1 MPKWADHVRP
11 RLASLRLSPAREHE
25 IVQELSQHLEDRWR
39 ELVAGGASED
49 EATRLA
55 LAEFR
60 EGNLLAQYLAPLQ
73 QAQTPI
79 PIAPGAVTGHVL
91 RGAWLD
97 LRYAARMLR
106 KQPAFT
112 IAAVLTLAL
121 GIGANTATFAVLN
134 SVLLEPLPYPDAGDL
149 VAVWNRAPGAPGLA
163 DVTGGLRLAPSMYV
177 TYAEGNRTFGHIG
190 IWSPRPAAVGGL
202 REPEQ
207 VRSIGV
213 SDGTLQALGVPPQLG
228 RGFSAADQTP
238 GGTPTVMLGHGYWQ
252 RRFGGDSNIL
262 GRIITVDAIPHE
274 IIGVMPR
281 GFRVVDA
288 DADILVP
295 LRLERSRLVR
305 NAFAF
310 LGVARLRP
318 GATIAGANADLARM
332 FPEWLNGW
340 PGGSTEFYESMRIT
354 PDIRPLKQEVV
365 GGVSRILWVVV
376 GTIGIVLLIA
386 CANVTNLLLVRAEG
400 RQQEVAVRAALGAG
414 SWRLIRE
421 LLLESV
427 LLALL
432 GGLVG
437 IGLALAALRLLVSV
451 GPVGLPRLG
460 DIALDARA
468 LTFALLVSLAAGVLL
483 GLAPALKYPR
493 RRIAAALHGIGRTV
507 GISRERHRIQNALVV
522 AQVALALVLLVGSGL
537 MIRTFQAL
545 RAVEPGFTSPE
556 QLQIMR
562 IAIPTATVAEP
573 ERVARLQRDIL
584 DSLAAIPGALSVG
597 YVSSMPMDG
606 LATDWDAITV
616 EGQPPRA
623 PGDPPGPLR
632 RLKYLSPGLLA
643 ASGTRLVAGRDL
655 TWTEIDD
662 GRPRVLVSENL
673 AREVW
678 GSPAGALGKRIRL
691 NPRAP
696 WSDVIGV
703 AQDVRDNGV
712 DTAAPAIVYF
722 PPLRNPGT
730 PGASVVRAATFVVRS
745 PQAGTAAFL
754 RQVQQAVW
762 ANNPTLPV
770 GATQTMQDVYER
782 SLARHTFTLLMLGF
796 AGSMALALGIIG
808 IYGLISY
815 TVTQRRREIGIRL
828 ALGAQRAEV
837 RHRFVRHGVFLTSVG
852 VVIGVVTAVAV
863 TRLMTSLLFEV
874 SPLDPLTYVAVAVLL
889 VAAAAVASYVPA
901 RRASAVQPVEALAAD

>member
-1 MPKWADHVRP
+1 MPNWAEHLRP
-11 RLASLRLSPAREHE
+11 RLSSLRLSPAREHE

-79 PIAPGAVTGHVL
+79 PITPGVATGHVL
-91 RGAWLD
+91 RDVWLD
-97 LRYAARMLR
+97 LLYAARVLR

-112 IAAVLTLAL
+112 VAAVLTLAL

-134 SVLLEPLPYPDAGDL
+134 SVLLEPLAYPDAGDL

-163 DVTGGLRLAPSMYV
+163 DVSGGLRLSPSMYV
-177 TYAEGNRTFGHIG
+177 TYAEGNRTFEHIG
-190 IWSPRPAAVGGL
+190 IWVPRPAAVGGV

-207 VRSIGV
+207 VRSIAV

-228 RGFSAADQTP
+228 RWFSAADQNP
-238 GGTPTVMLGHGYWQ
+238 GGTPTVMLAHGYWQ
-252 RRFGGDSNIL
+252 RRFGGDPNVL
-262 GRIITVDAIPHE
+262 GRIITVEAVPHE

-281 GFRVVDA
+281 GFRVVDT

-295 LRLERSRLVR
+295 LRLERSRLMR
-305 NAFAF
+305 TGFTF
-310 LGVARLRP
+310 LGVARLKP
-318 GATIAGANADLARM
+318 GATIAEANADLARM
-332 FPEWLNGW
+332 LPTWLNGW
-340 PGGSTEFYESMRIT
+340 PGGSTEFYEGMRVT

-365 GGVSRILWVVV
+365 GGVSRILWVVM

-414 SWRLIRE
+414 SWRLTRE

-427 LLALL
+427 LLALI
-432 GGLVG
+432 GGLLG
-437 IGLALAALRLLVSV
+437 IGVAQAALRLLVSI
-451 GPVGLPRLG
+451 GPVGLPRLD

-468 LTFALLVSLAAGVLL
+468 LAFALLVSLIAGVLL

-507 GISRERHRIQNALVV
+507 GISRERHRTQNVLVV

-545 RAVEPGFTSPE
+545 RAVEPGFTDPE

-562 IAIPTATVAEP
+562 IVIPTPTVAEP
-573 ERVARLQRDIL
+573 ERVARLQHDIL
-584 DSLAAIPGALSVG
+584 DSLAAIPGVVSVG

-606 LATDWDAITV
+606 LATDWDPITV

-655 TWTEIDD
+655 TWTEVHD
-662 GRPRVLVSENL
+662 GRPVVLVSENL

-691 NPRAP
+691 GPRSP
-696 WSDVIGV
+696 WREVIGV

-712 DTAAPAIVYF
+712 DAAAPAIVYF
-722 PPLRNPGT
+722 PPLSNPARRG
-730 PGASVVRAATFVVRS
+730 GVARATTFVVRS
-745 PQAGTAAFL
+745 PQAGTEAFL

-782 SLARHTFTLLMLGF
+782 SLARPTFTLLMLGL
-796 AGSMALALGIIG
+796 AGSVALALGFIG

-828 ALGAQRAEV
+828 ALGAQQAEV
-837 RHRFVRHGVFLTSVG
+837 RRRFVRHGVILTSVG
-852 VVIGVVTAVAV
+852 VAIGVVAAVGV

-889 VAAAAVASYVPA
+889 VIAAAVASYVPA

>member
-1 MPKWADHVRP
+1 MPDWAEHLRP
-11 RLASLRLSPAREHE
+11 RLSSLRLSPAREHE

-79 PIAPGAVTGHVL
+79 PITPGVATGHVL
-91 RGAWLD
+91 RDVWLD

-112 IAAVLTLAL
+112 LAAVLTLAL

-163 DVTGGLRLAPSMYV
+163 DVSGGLRLSPSMYV
-177 TYAEGNRTFGHIG
+177 TYAEGNRTFEHIG
-190 IWSPRPAAVGGL
+190 IWVPRPAAVSGV

-228 RGFSAADQTP
+228 RWFSAADQNP

-252 RRFGGDSNIL
+252 RRFGGDPNVL
-262 GRIITVDAIPHE
+262 GRIITVEAVPHE

-281 GFRVVDA
+281 GFRVVDT

-295 LRLERSRLVR
+295 LRLERSRLIR
-305 NAFAF
+305 TGFTF
-310 LGVARLRP
+310 LGVARLKP
-318 GATIAGANADLARM
+318 GATIAEANADLARM
-332 FPEWLNGW
+332 LPTWLNGW
-340 PGGSTEFYESMRIT
+340 PGGSTQFYESMRVT

-365 GGVSRILWVVV
+365 GGVSRILWVVM

-414 SWRLIRE
+414 SWRLTRE

-427 LLALL
+427 LLALI
-432 GGLVG
+432 GGLLG
-437 IGLALAALRLLVSV
+437 IGVAHAALRLLVSI
-451 GPVGLPRLG
+451 GPVGLPRLD

-468 LTFALLVSLAAGVLL
+468 LAFALLVSLSAGVLL

-493 RRIAAALHGIGRTV
+493 RRIAAALHGVGRTV
-507 GISRERHRIQNALVV
+507 GISRERHRTQNVLVV

-545 RAVEPGFTSPE
+545 RAVEPGFTNPE

-562 IAIPTATVAEP
+562 IVIPAPTVAEP
-573 ERVARLQRDIL
+573 ERVVRLQHDIL
-584 DSLAAIPGALSVG
+584 DSLAAIPGVVSVG
-597 YVSSMPMDG
+597 YVNSMPMEG
-606 LATDWDAITV
+606 LATDSESDHGGGTTPTRPWRPA
-616 EGQPPRA
+616 GPGAPPQI
-623 PGDPPGPLR
+623 P
-632 RLKYLSPGLLA
+632 
-643 ASGTRLVAGRDL
+643 VAGSPRGQRH
-655 TWTEIDD
+655 TAR
-662 GRPRVLVSENL
+662 GR
-673 AREVW
+673 ARSHLDR
-678 GSPAGALGKRIRL
+678 GLRCQAGG
-691 NPRAP
+691 P
-696 WSDVIGV
+696 GV
-703 AQDVRDNGV
+703 RE
-712 DTAAPAIVYF
+712 
-722 PPLRNPGT
+722 
-730 PGASVVRAATFVVRS
+730 PGA
-745 PQAGTAAFL
+745 
-754 RQVQQAVW
+754 
-762 ANNPTLPV
+762 
-770 GATQTMQDVYER
+770 
-782 SLARHTFTLLMLGF
+782 
-796 AGSMALALGIIG
+796 
-808 IYGLISY
+808 
-815 TVTQRRREIGIRL
+815 
-828 ALGAQRAEV
+828 
-837 RHRFVRHGVFLTSVG
+837 
-852 VVIGVVTAVAV
+852 
-863 TRLMTSLLFEV
+863 
-874 SPLDPLTYVAVAVLL
+874 
-889 VAAAAVASYVPA
+889 
-901 RRASAVQPVEALAAD
+901 

>member
-1 MPKWADHVRP
+1 
-11 RLASLRLSPAREHE
+11 LSSLNLSPAREHE
-25 IVQELSQHLEDRWR
+25 IVEELSQHLEDRWR

-55 LAEFR
+55 LADFKD
-60 EGNLLAQYLAPLQ
+60 GNRLAQYLAPLQ

-79 PIAPGAVTGHVL
+79 PITPGMATGHVL
-91 RGAWLD
+91 RDVWLD

-112 IAAVLTLAL
+112 VAAVLTLAL

-134 SVLLEPLPYPDAGDL
+134 SVLLEPLPYPDAGNL

-177 TYAEGNRTFGHIG
+177 TYAGGNRTFEHIG

-202 REPEQ
+202 TEPEQ

-213 SDGTLQALGVPPQLG
+213 SHGTLQALGVPPQLG
-228 RGFSAADQTP
+228 RGFSAADQDP
-238 GGTPTVMLGHGYWQ
+238 GGTATVMLGHGYWQ
-252 RRFGGDSNIL
+252 RRFGGDPNVL
-262 GRIITVDAIPHE
+262 GRIITVDAVPHE

-310 LGVARLRP
+310 LGVARLKP
-318 GATIAGANADLARM
+318 GATIAEANADLARM
-332 FPEWLNGW
+332 FPTWLNGW
-340 PGGSTEFYESMRIT
+340 PGGSTQFYESMRIT

-365 GGVSRILWVVV
+365 GGVTRILWVIV

-414 SWRLIRE
+414 SWRLTRE

-427 LLALL
+427 LLALV

-437 IGLALAALRLLVSV
+437 IGLALAALHLLVSF

-468 LTFALLVSLAAGVLL
+468 FAFALLVSLIAGVLL

-493 RRIAAALHGIGRTV
+493 RRIAAALHGRTV
-507 GISRERHRIQNALVV
+507 GISRQRHRTQNALVV

-545 RAVEPGFTSPE
+545 RAVEPGFTNPE
-556 QLQIMR
+556 QLQVMR
-562 IAIPTATVAEP
+562 IVIPTPTVAEP
-573 ERVARLQRDIL
+573 ERVTRLQHDIL
-584 DSLAAIPGALSVG
+584 ASLAAIPGVVSVG
-597 YVSSMPMDG
+597 YVSSMPMEG
-606 LATDWDAITV
+606 LLTNWDAITV
-616 EGQPPRA
+616 EGRPRPPD
-623 PGDPPGPLR
+623 DPRPLR

-655 TWTEIDD
+655 TWTEVYDV
-662 GRPRVLVSENL
+662 RPVVLVSENL

-678 GSPAGALGKRIRL
+678 GSPADALGKRIRVGG
-691 NPRAP
+691 PQSP
-696 WSDVIGV
+696 WREVIGV
-703 AQDVRDNGV
+703 AQDVRDDSV
-712 DTAAPAIVYF
+712 DAAAPAIVYF
-722 PPLRNPGT
+722 SALFSRDGVT
-730 PGASVVRAATFVVRS
+730 RATTFVVRS
-745 PQAGTAAFL
+745 PLAGTAAFL
-754 RQVQQAVW
+754 QQVRQAVW

-770 GATQTMQDVYER
+770 GATQTMRDVYER
-782 SLARHTFTLLMLGF
+782 SLARPTFTLLMLGL
-796 AGSMALALGIIG
+796 AGGVALALGFIG

-828 ALGAQRAEV
+828 ALGAQQAEV
-837 RHRFVRHGVFLTSVG
+837 RRRFVRHGVILTSVG
-852 VVIGVVTAVAV
+852 VGIGVGAAVAV

-889 VAAAAVASYVPA
+889 VMAAAVASYMPA

>member
-1 MPKWADHVRP
+1 MPDWAAHLRP

-25 IVQELSQHLEDRWR
+25 IVQELSQHLEDRFR
-39 ELVAGGASED
+39 ELMAGGASED

-55 LAEFR
+55 LADFR

-79 PIAPGAVTGHVL
+79 PVTPGVATGHVL

-112 IAAVLTLAL
+112 VAAVLTLAL

-177 TYAEGNRTFGHIG
+177 TYAEGNRTFEHIG
-190 IWSPRPAAVGGL
+190 IWSPRPAAVTGVG
-202 REPEQ
+202 EPEQ

-213 SDGTLQALGVPPQLG
+213 SDGTLPALGVPPQLG
-228 RGFSAADQTP
+228 RWFSAADQTP
-238 GGTPTVMLGHGYWQ
+238 GGPLTVMLGHGYWQ
-252 RRFGGDSNIL
+252 RRFGGDRNVL
-262 GRIITVDAIPHE
+262 GRIITVEAVPHQ

-288 DADILVP
+288 DADIFVP

-310 LGVARLRP
+310 LGVARLKP
-318 GATIAGANADLARM
+318 GATIAAANADLARM
-332 FPEWLNGW
+332 FPAWLNGW

-365 GGVSRILWVVV
+365 GGVTRILWVVA

-414 SWRLIRE
+414 SWRLTRE

-427 LLALL
+427 LLALV
-432 GGLVG
+432 GGLLGVG
-437 IGLALAALRLLVSV
+437 VAYAALRLLVSI

-468 LTFALLVSLAAGVLL
+468 LTFALLVSLSAGVLL

-507 GISRERHRIQNALVV
+507 GISRERHRTQNALVV

-545 RAVEPGFTSPE
+545 RAVEPGFTNPK

-562 IAIPTATVAEP
+562 IVIPAPTVAEP
-573 ERVARLQRDIL
+573 ERVVRLQNDIV
-584 DSLAAIPGALSVG
+584 DSLAAIPGVVSVG
-597 YVSSMPMDG
+597 YVNSMPMEG
-606 LATDWDAITV
+606 LATNWDAITV
-616 EGQPPRA
+616 EGRPRPP
-623 PGDPPGPLR
+623 DDPGPVR

-655 TWTEIDD
+655 TWTEVDD
-662 GRPRVLVSENL
+662 GRPMVLVSENL

-712 DTAAPAIVYF
+712 DTEAPAIVYF

-730 PGASVVRAATFVVRS
+730 PGASVVRA
-745 PQAGTAAFL
+745 
-754 RQVQQAVW
+754 
-762 ANNPTLPV
+762 
-770 GATQTMQDVYER
+770 
-782 SLARHTFTLLMLGF
+782 
-796 AGSMALALGIIG
+796 
-808 IYGLISY
+808 
-815 TVTQRRREIGIRL
+815 
-828 ALGAQRAEV
+828 
-837 RHRFVRHGVFLTSVG
+837 
-852 VVIGVVTAVAV
+852 
-863 TRLMTSLLFEV
+863 
-874 SPLDPLTYVAVAVLL
+874 
-889 VAAAAVASYVPA
+889 
-901 RRASAVQPVEALAAD
+901 

>member
-1 MPKWADHVRP
+1 
-11 RLASLRLSPAREHE
+11 LSSLRLSPTRERE
-25 IVQELSQHLEDRWR
+25 IVVELSQHLEDRWR

-49 EATRLA
+49 DATGLA

-60 EGNLLAQYLAPLQ
+60 EGNFLARYMAPLQ
-73 QAQTPI
+73 QAQVPASIT
-79 PIAPGAVTGHVL
+79 PGAATGHAL
-91 RGAWLD
+91 RDVWQD
-97 LRYAARMLR
+97 LRYTTRVLR

-112 IAAVLTLAL
+112 LAVALTLAL
-121 GIGANTATFAVLN
+121 GIGANTGTFAVLN
-134 SVLLEPLPYPDAGDL
+134 SVLLEPLPYPDPDDL

-163 DVTGGLRLAPSMYV
+163 DVSGGLRLSPSMYV
-177 TYAEGNRTFGHIG
+177 TYAEGNRTFEHIG
-190 IWSPRPAAVGGL
+190 IWVSRPAAVSGV

-228 RGFSAADQTP
+228 RWFSATDQNP

-252 RRFGGDSNIL
+252 RRFGGDPDVL
-262 GRIITVDAIPHE
+262 GRIITVEAVPHE

-281 GFRVVDA
+281 GFRVIDT

-305 NAFAF
+305 TGFTF
-310 LGVARLRP
+310 LGVARLKP
-318 GATIAGANADLARM
+318 GATIAEANADLARM
-332 FPEWLNGW
+332 LPMWLNGW
-340 PGGSTEFYESMRIT
+340 PGGSTQFYESMRVT

-365 GGVSRILWVVV
+365 GGVRRILWVVV

-414 SWRLIRE
+414 SWRLTRE

-432 GGLVG
+432 GGLLG
-437 IGLALAALRLLVSV
+437 IGVAQAALRLLVSI
-451 GPVGLPRLG
+451 GPVGLPRLD

-468 LTFALLVSLAAGVLL
+468 LAFALLVSLIAGVLL

-493 RRIAAALHGIGRTV
+493 RRIGAALHGIGRTV
-507 GISRERHRIQNALVV
+507 GISRERHRTQNVLVV

-545 RAVEPGFTSPE
+545 RAVEPGFTNPE

-562 IAIPTATVAEP
+562 IVIPAPTVAEP
-573 ERVARLQRDIL
+573 ERVARLQHDIL
-584 DSLAAIPGALSVG
+584 DSLAAIPGVVSVG
-597 YVSSMPMDG
+597 YVSSMPMDR
-606 LATDWDAITV
+606 LATDWDPITV
-616 EGQPPRA
+616 EGRPRPP
-623 PGDPPGPLR
+623 DDPGPLR

-655 TWTEIDD
+655 TWTEVHD
-662 GRPRVLVSENL
+662 GRPVVLVSENL

-678 GSPAGALGKRIRL
+678 GSPADALGERIRL
-691 NPRAP
+691 GPQSP
-696 WSDVIGV
+696 WREVIGV

-712 DTAAPAIVYF
+712 DAAAPAIVYF
-722 PPLRNPGT
+722 PPLSNPGT
-730 PGASVVRAATFVVRS
+730 PGAGVTRAATFVVRS
-745 PQAGTAAFL
+745 PQAGTEAFL

-762 ANNPTLPV
+762 AKNPTLPV

-782 SLARHTFTLLMLGF
+782 SLARHTFTLLMLGL
-796 AGSMALALGIIG
+796 AGSVALALGCIG

-828 ALGAQRAEV
+828 ALGAQQAEV
-837 RHRFVRHGVFLTSVG
+837 HRRFVRHGVLLTSVG
-852 VVIGVVTAVAV
+852 VAIGVVAAVAM

-889 VAAAAVASYVPA
+889 VMAAAVASYMPA
-901 RRASAVQPVEALAAD
+901 RRASAVDPVEALRAE

>member
-1 MPKWADHVRP
+1 
-11 RLASLRLSPAREHE
+11 
-25 IVQELSQHLEDRWR
+25 
-39 ELVAGGASED
+39 GGASED

-55 LAEFR
+55 LADFR

-79 PIAPGAVTGHVL
+79 PVTPGVATGHVL

-112 IAAVLTLAL
+112 VAAVLTLAL

-177 TYAEGNRTFGHIG
+177 TYAEGNRTFEHIG
-190 IWSPRPAAVGGL
+190 IWSPRPAAVTGVG
-202 REPEQ
+202 EPEQ

-213 SDGTLQALGVPPQLG
+213 SDGTLPALGVPPQLG
-228 RGFSAADQTP
+228 RWFSAADQTP
-238 GGTPTVMLGHGYWQ
+238 GGPLTVMLGHGYWQ
-252 RRFGGDSNIL
+252 RRFGGDRNVL
-262 GRIITVDAIPHE
+262 GRIITVEAVPHQ
-274 IIGVMPR
+274 IIGVMPH

-288 DADILVP
+288 DADIFVP

-310 LGVARLRP
+310 LGVARLKP
-318 GATIAGANADLARM
+318 GATIAAANADLARM
-332 FPEWLNGW
+332 FPAWLNGW

-365 GGVSRILWVVV
+365 GGVTRILWVVA

-432 GGLVG
+432 GGVVG
-437 IGLALAALRLLVSV
+437 IGLALAALRLLVSF

-468 LTFALLVSLAAGVLL
+468 LTFALLVSLGAGVLL
-483 GLAPALKYPR
+483 GVAPALKYPR

-545 RAVEPGFTSPE
+545 RAVEPGFTSPR

-584 DSLAAIPGALSVG
+584 DSLGAIPGAVSVG

-655 TWTEIDD
+655 TWTEVDD
-662 GRPRVLVSENL
+662 GRPMVLVSENL

-712 DTAAPAIVYF
+712 DTEAPAIVYF

-782 SLARHTFTLLMLGF
+782 SLARPTFTLLMLGL
-796 AGSMALALGIIG
+796 AGSVALALGVIG

-837 RHRFVRHGVFLTSVG
+837 RRRFVRHGVVLTSVG
-852 VVIGVVTAVAV
+852 VALGVVAAVAV

-889 VAAAAVASYVPA
+889 VMAAALASYVPA

>member
-1 MPKWADHVRP
+1 MPNWAEHLRP
-11 RLASLRLSPAREHE
+11 RLSSLRLSPTREHE
-25 IVQELSQHLEDRWR
+25 IIEELSQHLEDRWR
-39 ELVAGGASED
+39 GLVAGGASED

-79 PIAPGAVTGHVL
+79 PITPGVATGHVL
-91 RGAWLD
+91 RDVWLD
-97 LRYAARMLR
+97 LRHAARMLR
-106 KQPAFT
+106 RQPAFT
-112 IAAVLTLAL
+112 AAAVLTLAL

-134 SVLLEPLPYPDAGDL
+134 SVLLEPLPYPDADDL

-163 DVTGGLRLAPSMYV
+163 DVSGGLRLSPSMYV
-177 TYAEGNRTFGHIG
+177 TYAEGNRTFEHVG
-190 IWSPRPAAVGGL
+190 IWSPGPAAVTGVS
-202 REPEQ
+202 EPEQ

-228 RGFSAADQTP
+228 RWFSATDQNP
-238 GGTPTVMLGHGYWQ
+238 GGTRTVMLGHGYWQ
-252 RRFGGDSNIL
+252 RRFGGDPSVV
-262 GRIITVDAIPHE
+262 GRIITVEAVPHE

-281 GFRVVDA
+281 GFRVVDT
-288 DADILVP
+288 DTDILVP
-295 LRLERSRLVR
+295 LRLERSRLLR
-305 NAFAF
+305 TGFTF

-318 GATIAGANADLARM
+318 GATIAEANADLARM
-332 FPEWLNGW
+332 LPTWLNGW
-340 PGGSTEFYESMRIT
+340 PGGSTQFYESMRVT
-354 PDIRPLKQEVV
+354 PDIRPLKQDVV
-365 GGVSRILWVVV
+365 GGVGRILGVVM

-414 SWRLIRE
+414 SWRLTRE

-427 LLALL
+427 LLALV
-432 GGLVG
+432 GGLLG
-437 IGLALAALRLLVSV
+437 IGVAHAALRLLVSI
-451 GPVGLPRLG
+451 GPVGLPRLD
-460 DIALDARA
+460 DIALDAPA
-468 LTFALLVSLAAGVLL
+468 LAYALLVSLSAGVLL

-493 RRIAAALHGIGRTV
+493 RRIAAALHGIGRTS
-507 GISRERHRIQNALVV
+507 GISRERHRTQNALVV

-545 RAVEPGFTSPE
+545 RAVEPGFTNPE

-562 IAIPTATVAEP
+562 IVIPAPTVAEP
-573 ERVARLQRDIL
+573 QRVVRLQNDIV
-584 DSLAAIPGALSVG
+584 DSLAAIPGVVSVG

-606 LATDWDAITV
+606 LAASWDPITV
-616 EGQPPRA
+616 EGQPPRE

-655 TWTEIDD
+655 TWTEVYDV
-662 GRPRVLVSENL
+662 RPVVLVSENL

-678 GSPAGALGKRIRL
+678 GSPADALGKRIRVGG
-691 NPRAP
+691 PQSP
-696 WSDVIGV
+696 WREVIGV
-703 AQDVRDNGV
+703 VQDVRDNGV
-712 DTAAPAIVYF
+712 DAAAPAIVYF
-722 PPLRNPGT
+722 SALFSRDGVT
-730 PGASVVRAATFVVRS
+730 RATTFVVRS
-745 PQAGTAAFL
+745 PLAGTEAFL

-782 SLARHTFTLLMLGF
+782 SLARPTFTLLMLGL
-796 AGSMALALGIIG
+796 AGSAALALGFIG

-828 ALGAQRAEV
+828 ALGAQQAEV
-837 RHRFVRHGVFLTSVG
+837 RRRFVRHAVILTSVG
-852 VVIGVVTAVAV
+852 VAFGVMAAMAV

-874 SPLDPLTYVAVAVLL
+874 SPLDPVTYVAVAVLL
-889 VAAAAVASYVPA
+889 VIAAVVASYVPA
-901 RRASAVQPVEALAAD
+901 RRASAVQPVEALAAN

>member
-1 MPKWADHVRP
+1 MPDWAAHVRP
-11 RLASLRLSPAREHE
+11 RLSSLRLSPAREHE

-39 ELVAGGASED
+39 ELVSGGASED

-55 LAEFR
+55 LAGFR
-60 EGNLLAQYLAPLQ
+60 DGNLLAQYLAPLQ

-79 PIAPGAVTGHVL
+79 PVTPGVATGHVL
-91 RGAWLD
+91 RDVWLD
-97 LRYAARMLR
+97 VRYAARVLR
-106 KQPAFT
+106 RVPAFT
-112 IAAVLTLAL
+112 LAAVLTLAL

-134 SVLLEPLPYPDAGDL
+134 SVLLEPLPYPDAGNL

-177 TYAEGNRTFGHIG
+177 TYADGNRTFEHIG

-202 REPEQ
+202 TEPEQ

-213 SDGTLQALGVPPQLG
+213 SHGTLQALGVAPQLG
-228 RGFSAADQTP
+228 RGFSAADQDP
-238 GGTPTVMLGHGYWQ
+238 GGTATVMLGHGYWQ
-252 RRFGGDSNIL
+252 RRFGGAPNVL
-262 GRIITVDAIPHE
+262 GRIITVDAVPHE

-310 LGVARLRP
+310 LGVARLKP
-318 GATIAGANADLARM
+318 GATIAEANADLARM
-332 FPEWLNGW
+332 FPTWLNGW
-340 PGGSTEFYESMRIT
+340 PGGSTQFYESMRIT

-365 GGVSRILWVVV
+365 GGVTRILWVIV

-414 SWRLIRE
+414 SWRLTRG
-421 LLLESV
+421 LLFESV
-427 LLALL
+427 LLALV
-432 GGLVG
+432 GGLLG
-437 IGLALAALRLLVSV
+437 IGVAYAALRLLVWL
-451 GPVGLPRLG
+451 GPVGLPRLE
-460 DIALDARA
+460 DIAIDTRA
-468 LTFALLVSLAAGVLL
+468 LTFALLVSLSAGVLL

-507 GISRERHRIQNALVV
+507 GISRERHRTQNVLVV

-545 RAVEPGFTSPE
+545 RAVEPGFTNPE
-556 QLQIMR
+556 QLQVMR
-562 IAIPTATVAEP
+562 IVIPAATVAEP
-573 ERVARLQRDIL
+573 ERVVRLQHDIL
-584 DSLAAIPGALSVG
+584 DSLAAIPGVVSVG
-597 YVSSMPMDG
+597 FVSSMPMEG
-606 LATDWDAITV
+606 LAANWDAITV
-616 EGQPPRA
+616 EGRPRPP
-623 PGDPPGPLR
+623 DDPGPLR

-655 TWTEIDD
+655 TWTEVHDV
-662 GRPRVLVSENL
+662 RPVVLVSENL

-678 GSPAGALGKRIRL
+678 GSPADALGKRIRQGG
-691 NPRAP
+691 PQSP
-696 WSDVIGV
+696 WREVIGV
-703 AQDVRDNGV
+703 AQDVRDDGV
-712 DTAAPAIVYF
+712 DAVAPAIVYF
-722 PPLRNPGT
+722 CALFSRTGVTRGT
-730 PGASVVRAATFVVRS
+730 TFVVRS

-770 GATQTMQDVYER
+770 GATQTMQDVYKR
-782 SLARHTFTLLMLGF
+782 SLARHTFTLIMLGL
-796 AGSMALALGIIG
+796 AGSVALVLGFIG

-828 ALGAQRAEV
+828 ALGAQQAEV
-837 RHRFVRHGVFLTSVG
+837 RRRFVRYGVILTSAG
-852 VVIGVVTAVAV
+852 VAIGVVAAVAL
-863 TRLMTSLLFEV
+863 TRLMTSFLFEV
-874 SPLDPLTYVAVAVLL
+874 SPLDPLTYVGVAALL
-889 VAAAAVASYVPA
+889 VLAAAVASYVPA
-901 RRASAVQPVEALAAD
+901 RRASAVQPVEALVAD

>member
-1 MPKWADHVRP
+1 MPNWAEHLRP
-11 RLASLRLSPAREHE
+11 RLSSLRLSPAREHE

-39 ELVAGGASED
+39 ELVAGDASED

-79 PIAPGAVTGHVL
+79 PITPGVATGHVL
-91 RGAWLD
+91 RDVWLD
-97 LRYAARMLR
+97 LLYAARMLR

-112 IAAVLTLAL
+112 VAAVLTLAL

-134 SVLLEPLPYPDAGDL
+134 SVLLEPLPYPDADDL

-163 DVTGGLRLAPSMYV
+163 DVSGGLRLAPSMYV
-177 TYAEGNRTFGHIG
+177 TYADGNRSFEHIG
-190 IWSPRPAAVGGL
+190 IWVPRPAAVGGL

-228 RGFSAADQTP
+228 RGFSAADQNP

-252 RRFGGDSNIL
+252 RRFGGDPNVL
-262 GRIITVDAIPHE
+262 GQIITVEAVPHE

-281 GFRVVDA
+281 GFRVVDT

-310 LGVARLRP
+310 LGVARLKP
-318 GATIAGANADLARM
+318 GATIAEANADLARM
-332 FPEWLNGW
+332 FPSWLNGW
-340 PGGSTEFYESMRIT
+340 PGGSTQFYESMRIA

-365 GGVSRILWVVV
+365 GGVRRILWVVM

-414 SWRLIRE
+414 SWRLTRE

-427 LLALL
+427 LLALI
-432 GGLVG
+432 GGLLG
-437 IGLALAALRLLVSV
+437 IGVAYAALRLLVSF

-468 LTFALLVSLAAGVLL
+468 LTFALLVSLSAGVLL

-507 GISRERHRIQNALVV
+507 GISRERHRTQNALVV

-545 RAVEPGFTSPE
+545 RAVEPGFTNPE

-562 IAIPTATVAEP
+562 IVIPTPTVAEP
-573 ERVARLQRDIL
+573 ERVTRLQHDIL
-584 DSLAAIPGALSVG
+584 DSLAAIPGVVSVG
-597 YVSSMPMDG
+597 SVSSMPMDG

-616 EGQPPRA
+616 EGRPRPP
-623 PGDPPGPLR
+623 DDPGPLR

-655 TWTEIDD
+655 TWTEVHD
-662 GRPRVLVSENL
+662 GRPVVLVSENL

-678 GSPAGALGKRIRL
+678 GSPLGALGQRIRL
-691 NPRAP
+691 GPRSP
-696 WSDVIGV
+696 WSEVIGV

-730 PGASVVRAATFVVRS
+730 PGASVARAATFVVRS
-745 PQAGTAAFL
+745 PLAGTAAFL

-782 SLARHTFTLLMLGF
+782 SLARPTFTLLMLGL
-796 AGSMALALGIIG
+796 AGSVALALGVIG

-828 ALGAQRAEV
+828 ALGAQQAEV
-837 RHRFVRHGVFLTSVG
+837 RRRFVRHGVILTSVG
-852 VVIGVVTAVAV
+852 VAIGVVAAVAV

-889 VAAAAVASYVPA
+889 VMAAAVASYVPA